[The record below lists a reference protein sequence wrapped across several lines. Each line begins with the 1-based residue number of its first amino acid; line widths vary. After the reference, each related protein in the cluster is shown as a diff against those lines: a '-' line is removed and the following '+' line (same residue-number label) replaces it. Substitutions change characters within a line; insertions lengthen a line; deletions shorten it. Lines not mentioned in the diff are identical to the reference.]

1 MRGLIGSSRCG
12 QRGTLGYLT
21 GLFEFTELFLGLFE
35 LFLESWVGVQT
46 GHGDR
51 TCDTSGID
59 IALEMITADDAALA
73 HLISAF
79 QDLVLTFGIDLGQ
92 YQSGGPSD

>member
-35 LFLESWVGVQT
+35 LFLESRVGVQT

-59 IALEMITADDAALA
+59 IALGVNWRQQEPPNLPRHNGAS
-73 HLISAF
+73 IS
-79 QDLVLTFGIDLGQ
+79 
-92 YQSGGPSD
+92 